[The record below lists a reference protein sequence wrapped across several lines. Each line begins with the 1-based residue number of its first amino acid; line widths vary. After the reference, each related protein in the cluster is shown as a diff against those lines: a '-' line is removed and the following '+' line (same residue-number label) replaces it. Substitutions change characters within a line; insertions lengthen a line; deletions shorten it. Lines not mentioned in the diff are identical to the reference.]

1 MSLLPYSEAFWCR
14 MKTHKN
20 DVIMNISI
28 LHEEAIYPLDVI
40 DHTEELW
47 CIRVHV
53 LPSVGNPQC

>member
-1 MSLLPYSEAFWCR
+1 
-14 MKTHKN
+14 
-20 DVIMNISI
+20 MNISI